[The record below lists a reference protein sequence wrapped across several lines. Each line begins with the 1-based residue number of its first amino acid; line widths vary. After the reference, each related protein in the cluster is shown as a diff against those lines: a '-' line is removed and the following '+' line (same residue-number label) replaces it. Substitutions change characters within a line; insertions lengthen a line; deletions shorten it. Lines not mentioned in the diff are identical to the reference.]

1 MTIRGTTVLDGE
13 TKEGKGVKKVSTT
26 SDIMNAIRN
35 VERGVAILLVL
46 KKDLTWERYILHIE
60 NKRII
65 SGEPKIPTERDL
77 KDSIMSLLILPRV
90 KIVEEGIEKIVESAG
105 LDVEALPED
114 VRRLVQLIPGIE
126 LFIPDKELVEA
137 SVSETVIPINE
148 VVDEVVRIVE
158 NLIEEMGLKGEVKV
172 VNRELNIVISKRVP
186 KKLIQ
191 KLEKAL
197 KARLGDMYEV
207 KITTG

>member
-1 MTIRGTTVLDGE
+1 MEGEGKE
-13 TKEGKGVKKVSTT
+13 TKGVRKISTT
-26 SDIMNAIRN
+26 TDIMNAIKN
-35 VERGVAILLVL
+35 VERGIAILLVL

-65 SGEPKIPTERDL
+65 SGEPKIPSERDL
-77 KDSIMSLLILPRV
+77 KDSLMSLLVLPRV
-90 KIVEEGIEKIVESAG
+90 RIIEEGIERMVESAG
-105 LDVEALPED
+105 LDVETLPED
-114 VRRLVQLIPGIE
+114 VKRLVQLIPGIE

-137 SVSETVIPINE
+137 NVSETVIPINE

-158 NLIEEMGLKGEVKV
+158 NMIEEMGLKGEVKV

-186 KKLIQ
+186 KKLVQ
-191 KLEKAL
+191 RLEKAL
-197 KARLGDMYEV
+197 KARLGDMYEI